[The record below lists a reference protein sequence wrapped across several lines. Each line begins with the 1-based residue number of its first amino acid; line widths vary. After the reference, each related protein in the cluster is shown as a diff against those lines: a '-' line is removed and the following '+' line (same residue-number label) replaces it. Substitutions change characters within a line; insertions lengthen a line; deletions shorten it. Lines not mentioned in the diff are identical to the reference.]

1 MGQTTKGIV
10 YPSDYSEVAD
20 VPADM
25 QTMAESIDELLQDI
39 DEQCEDYALITETGN
54 KIELVL
60 NTTTFK
66 ISAVLKD
73 KNNNTINTSNEI
85 DLPIEGMIT
94 NISYN
99 NKNLI
104 ITYQSGQT
112 STVSIAD
119 LISGLVSSND
129 IVDNLTTNDSTKV
142 LSAKQGKVLYDMIG
156 DVESLLE
163 VI

>member
-10 YPSDYSEVAD
+10 YPSDYTEVAD
-20 VPADM
+20 VQADM
-25 QTMAESIDELLQDI
+25 QTMAESIDDLLQDI

-85 DLPIEGMIT
+85 DLPIEGMVT

-119 LISGLVSSND
+119 LIDGLVSSND